1 VSSPTDP
8 YANQVPDTGSMTIL
22 PNGAQVAPPTGSMP
36 TSSQTGSMP
45 MAPQTGNV
53 ILPATTG
60 IPIAPAPSTS
70 AHRLARPES
79 PAAAAA
85 RANAERPQGTTSM
98 PARRQAEP
106 SKPSA
111 LRGSNAR
118 RPGKLLK
125 VDWPACK
132 AHGLCHELLPEAVG
146 LDEWGFPIVD
156 RESLR
161 GLRLDDAKRAVAACP
176 TLALRLV
183 DAPPS
188 K

>member
-1 VSSPTDP
+1 MSTPNDP
-8 YANQVPDTGSMTIL
+8 FADEAPDTGAMTIL
-22 PNGAQVAPPTGSMP
+22 PNGAPALPATGSIPVTGPMP
-36 TSSQTGSMP
+36 TS
-45 MAPQTGNV
+45 PQTGHV

-85 RANAERPQGTTSM
+85 RANAERP
-98 PARRQAEP
+98 PAPTPQNLRQSDPA
-106 SKPSA
+106 KPSA
-111 LRGSNAR
+111 LRGANAK
-118 RPGKLLK
+118 RPGKILR

-176 TLALRLV
+176 PLALRLV
-183 DAPPS
+183 DAPS
-188 K
+188 

>member
-1 VSSPTDP
+1 MSHPTNPHPDE
-8 YANQVPDTGSMTIL
+8 VPNTGAMTIL
-22 PNGAQVAPPTGSMP
+22 PNGAQVGPATGSIP
-36 TSSQTGSMP
+36 AS
-45 MAPQTGNV
+45 PQTGHV

-70 AHRLARPES
+70 VHRVARPES

-85 RANAERPQGTTSM
+85 RANAERPQGGTLL
-98 PARRQAEP
+98 PATVGRQATP

-111 LRGSNAR
+111 LRGANAR
-118 RPGKLLK
+118 RPGKVLK